1 MTHVN
6 FLFQIL
12 LVSETQTDRQ
22 DKFVIYIYTAA
33 PVYESFADQSWLVSE
48 GHFTRFTKHLNETA
62 NHVLGYER
70 NTKFQNLGYVRIT
83 SIRLKSAKLK
93 KKTYYHA
100 FLRNILAFNL
110 NNIISEH
117 IWNLFKPAPLIRTQ
131 TGVILI
137 QTNIKSSIVS
147 SGLNLSHTC
156 LCTVCGFKI
165 VGDY

>member
-1 MTHVN
+1 MEWPKLAIELFN
-6 FLFQIL
+6 FSIYTLRLQFTR
-12 LVSETQTDRQ
+12 VTQTSLDWFPKAILSGIRSTLAKQ
-22 DKFVIYIYTAA
+22 QITV
-33 PVYESFADQSWLVSE
+33 LV
-48 GHFTRFTKHLNETA
+48 
-62 NHVLGYER
+62 YER
-70 NTKFQNLGYVRIT
+70 NTKFKNLGYVRIT

-117 IWNLFKPAPLIRTQ
+117 ICNLFKPAPLIRTQ

-137 QTNIKSSIVS
+137 QTNIRSSIVS

-156 LCTVCGFKI
+156 LCTVCGF
-165 VGDY
+165 